1 MPDVDYDKKDSPM
14 SVGTMYS
21 DMDAFKIALAT
32 HAVKHEFNYD
42 IEKSDT
48 GRYRVNY
55 SQQSVGY
62 RWRLYASTLRDGHT
76 IKVMC

>member
-1 MPDVDYDKKDSPM
+1 ML
-14 SVGTMYS
+14 VGTVYL
-21 DMDAFKIALAT
+21 DMDDFKIALAT

-48 GRYRVNY
+48 GRYRVNC
-55 SQQSVGY
+55 SQRSEGC

-76 IKVMC
+76 IKVIC